1 MCIRI
6 KDHRNMHHGSMHPG
20 YMHHGH
26 MHVLESRAL
35 TKNHILV
42 GRLHMTS
49 NAIGKVP
56 LGGPHSGK
64 KESFLQFEIVTK
76 FDLDLPVCLQG
87 FGTCCAWQSTG
98 QHSWNA
104 GTPEY
109 ISQSVPSL
117 TLRKNKPYTQDCCSC
132 IRSPSRKGPSA
143 CRKSS
148 KLESVLLKISP
159 ILGGLQNISV
169 NKCI

>member
-1 MCIRI
+1 MHASLIYASCI
-6 KDHRNMHHGSMHPG
+6 HGYIHYAYMRLEYMHPG

-26 MHVLESRAL
+26 MPAL
-35 TKNHILV
+35 DQNSYIGQPV
-42 GRLHMTS
+42 HMTS
-49 NAIGKVP
+49 SAIGKVP

-117 TLRKNKPYTQDCCSC
+117 TLRKNKLYPTLLFLYPTAVK
-132 IRSPSRKGPSA
+132 IIIM
-143 CRKSS
+143 CR
-148 KLESVLLKISP
+148 
-159 ILGGLQNISV
+159 
-169 NKCI
+169 